1 MHGSSVDPQAAAAPR
16 TGLAAGAEHSV
27 SMSGGSLTLVAVVL
41 LIALLALGTA
51 AYFRQEVLT
60 ASEGTPCML
69 EIALAVQEGAAA
81 YLSRQFRTLA
91 VFVGL
96 VFLLLFALP

>member
-1 MHGSSVDPQAAAAPR
+1 MRGLYEALSQAPAHR
-16 TGLAAGAEHSV
+16 TVLAASAEHSV
-27 SMSGGSLTLVAVVL
+27 SMSGGSLTLVGIVL
-41 LIALLALGTA
+41 VIALLALGAA
-51 AYFRQEVLT
+51 AYFRQEVLA
-60 ASEGTPCML
+60 ASEGTPRMR
-69 EIALAVQEGAAA
+69 EIAQAVQEGAAA